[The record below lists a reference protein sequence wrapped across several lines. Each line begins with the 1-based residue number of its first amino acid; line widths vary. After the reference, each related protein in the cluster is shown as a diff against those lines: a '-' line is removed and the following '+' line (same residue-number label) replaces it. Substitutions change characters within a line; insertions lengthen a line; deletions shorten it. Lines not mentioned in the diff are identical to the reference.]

1 MSRSPYDLSGR
12 NCAAAFSHHRGA
24 DPMPTDK
31 MKTNATIRIDATEV
45 AQLSAGLAG
54 AIKLLE
60 QWAVSARPDRPLRQE
75 TEAFLRAIA
84 KELTR

>member
-12 NCAAAFSHHRGA
+12 NCAAAFSHHRGHH
-24 DPMPTDK
+24 MPTDK